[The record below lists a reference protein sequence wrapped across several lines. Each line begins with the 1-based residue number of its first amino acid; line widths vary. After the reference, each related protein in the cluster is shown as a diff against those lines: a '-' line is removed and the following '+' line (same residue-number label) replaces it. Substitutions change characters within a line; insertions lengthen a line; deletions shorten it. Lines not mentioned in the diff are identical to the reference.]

1 MSSKILNYV
10 TLIILIMI
18 IGTQAYNLFYTR
30 NDSFP
35 GVWIVRATIS
45 ILIVSFLISF
55 IFSAFLHRFS
65 IDQLPSCTTISYF
78 RFRWYVFQMA
88 VIGLAA
94 IPVYLAILQKTNQN
108 RLLILLASQIQVDLF
123 TVLLCIGFDALT
135 RYFYKK
141 QELSADQQQQ
151 VNLQA
156 ARSTTPNDQNPQF
169 GYFSPKTKGQG
180 PLTTSQKSP
189 FEGSK
194 FRYAR

>member
-1 MSSKILNYV
+1 MSKILNYV
-10 TLIILIMI
+10 TLIILLMI

-30 NDSFP
+30 NDSFS

-78 RFRWYVFQMA
+78 RFRWYVFLMA
-88 VIGLAA
+88 AIGLAA
-94 IPVYLAILQKTNQN
+94 IPVYLAVLKSTKQN
-108 RLLILLASQIQVDLF
+108 RLLILLASQIQVNLF
-123 TVLLCIGFDALT
+123 TVLLCIGVDSLT

-141 QELSADQQQQ
+141 QSSTDHQNQNQQQTQQQQ
-151 VNLQA
+151 P
-156 ARSTTPNDQNPQF
+156 PNDQNAQF
-169 GYFSPKTKGQG
+169 GYFSPKTKGQA
-180 PLTTSQKSP
+180 PLTSQKSP